1 MLYIHFEIE
10 TVNSNLT
17 LVTPNC
23 YMTKGDIND
32 TYYSVPIL
40 LEHQKY
46 LKVYF
51 RGKLYQ
57 FRCLPNGICSGPR
70 QFTKLLKSTPS
81 NLRLPQVNVAG
92 FIDDL
97 MILSKI
103 FVECGRNIDNDD
115 DDDDDD
121 ELFLWYG

>member
-10 TVNSNLT
+10 TVKSNLT

-40 LEHQKY
+40 VEHQKY
-46 LKVYF
+46 LKFYF

-57 FRCLPNGICSGPR
+57 FTYLPNGICSGPH
-70 QFTKLLKSTPS
+70 QFTKLLKPPPS

-92 FIDDL
+92 FTTAKGTYCTFFDSL
-97 MILSKI
+97 G
-103 FVECGRNIDNDD
+103 FVSPKKTNICPS
-115 DDDDDD
+115 
-121 ELFLWYG
+121 

>member
-10 TVNSNLT
+10 TVKSNLN
-17 LVTPNC
+17 LVTPSC

-32 TYYSVPIL
+32 IYYSVPIL
-40 LEHQKY
+40 VEHRKY
-46 LKVYF
+46 LKFYF

-57 FRCLPNGICSGPR
+57 FTCLSNGICSGPR
-70 QFTKLLKSTPS
+70 QFTKLLKPPPS

-97 MILSKI
+97 MILSKV
-103 FVECGRNIDNDD
+103 FVQ
-115 DDDDDD
+115 
-121 ELFLWYG
+121 